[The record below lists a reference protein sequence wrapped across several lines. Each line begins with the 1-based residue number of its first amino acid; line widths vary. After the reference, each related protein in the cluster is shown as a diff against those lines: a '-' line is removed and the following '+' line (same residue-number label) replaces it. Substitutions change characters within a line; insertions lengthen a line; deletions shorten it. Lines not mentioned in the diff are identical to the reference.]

1 MRYIGWTI
9 FLVGTGL
16 FVVLGDMTVF
26 TMEGK
31 IGVSIMCLGMIMTS
45 ASTILEGLKKMRE
58 RKERIEALEEERKA
72 PSQDPTP

>member
-16 FVVLGDMTVF
+16 FVILGDMTVS
-26 TMEGK
+26 TLEGK

-45 ASTILEGLKKMRE
+45 ASTVLEGLKKMRE
-58 RKERIEALEEERKA
+58 RKQRIEALEEERKA
-72 PSQDPTP
+72 PPQDPTP